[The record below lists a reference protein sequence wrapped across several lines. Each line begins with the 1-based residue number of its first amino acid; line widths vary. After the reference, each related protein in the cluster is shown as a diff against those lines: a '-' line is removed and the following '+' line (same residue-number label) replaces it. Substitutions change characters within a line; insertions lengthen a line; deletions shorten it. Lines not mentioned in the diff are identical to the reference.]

1 MKYNVHFMG
10 YYGYDI
16 KVEADSKDEAM
27 DKADAL
33 FCNLSN
39 EEFCNGAT
47 FVDNGVEVE
56 EVE

>member
-16 KVEADSKDEAM
+16 EVEANNKNEAHE
-27 DKADAL
+27 KADAL

-39 EEFCNGAT
+39 EEFYNGAT
-47 FVDNGVEVE
+47 FVDNGVEIE
-56 EVE
+56 EED